1 MLSIRSASKKAAM
14 AAEQLYVAVKDSRL
28 IEQLLAELG
37 IDDPAAAGS
46 GSGSSGGDGGRWV
59 D

>member
-1 MLSIRSASKKAAM
+1 MLSIQSARKTAAM
-14 AAEQLYVAVKDSRL
+14 AAEQLYVAGNDSRL

-46 GSGSSGGDGGRWV
+46 GSGSSGGDGGHWV